1 MFDKLS
7 KTNEKAR
14 QVFFM
19 ENNLK
24 EDEPQRSHNIILKEV
39 KINKLMTR
47 TKSLKMK
54 KNAWKM
60 RMS

>member
-24 EDEPQRSHNIILKEV
+24 EDEPQRSHNIILNEV
-39 KINKLMTR
+39 KINKLMDIFACSN
-47 TKSLKMK
+47 SLQT
-54 KNAWKM
+54 NDTN
-60 RMS
+60 

>member
-1 MFDKLS
+1 MIDKLS

-39 KINKLMTR
+39 KINKLMDMFACNN
-47 TKSLKMK
+47 SLQT
-54 KNAWKM
+54 NDTN
-60 RMS
+60 